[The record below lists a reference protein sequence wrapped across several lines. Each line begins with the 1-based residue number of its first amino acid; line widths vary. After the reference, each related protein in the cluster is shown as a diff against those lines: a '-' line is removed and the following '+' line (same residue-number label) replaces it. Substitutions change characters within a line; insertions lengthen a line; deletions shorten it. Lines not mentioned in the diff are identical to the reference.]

1 MKDKACRSP
10 EGQAPPYCPTVVS
23 AATIARTIGEY
34 ARPEV
39 AEFARQ
45 ASIQE
50 SECYADRGVRPYVL
64 HPVKTR
70 VQETCEFARRM
81 GYRRLGVAF
90 CAGLHQE
97 ARALVEIFD
106 AQGFEVVSVI
116 CKVGCTPKERLGL
129 EESQKVRVGEF
140 ESMCSPIV
148 QAALLAEARTDFN
161 ILVGLCVGHDSLFL
175 KYSQAPCTVL
185 VTKDRVL
192 GHAPAAALHTA
203 TSYYA
208 WLKQPR

>member
-1 MKDKACRSP
+1 
-10 EGQAPPYCPTVVS
+10 
-23 AATIARTIGEY
+23 
-34 ARPEV
+34 
-39 AEFARQ
+39 
-45 ASIQE
+45 
-50 SECYADRGVRPYVL
+50 
-64 HPVKTR
+64 
-70 VQETCEFARRM
+70 
-81 GYRRLGVAF
+81 VAF

-97 ARALVEIFD
+97 ARTLVEIFD

-129 EESQKVRVGEF
+129 EENQKVRVGEF

-148 QAALLAEARTDFN
+148 QAALLGEARTDFN

-192 GHAPAAALHTA
+192 GHAPAAALHT
-203 TSYYA
+203 TSSYYA